1 MKVMSEKTTLAV
13 RLLAPEFGDEAPDL
27 LDTESSIIAERRV
40 RAHRLRLVGRK
51 LAEIAAELKCSV
63 PTVHRDLAHVRTS
76 FKLLAQQDAADHQ
89 AQLLDE
95 LSFAKAEARSAW
107 LESKSTSF
115 ETTASRRTTGAGA
128 YDQTARKQKTREGN
142 PAYLKTYIE
151 ALKLHGAIV
160 GITSGEDPKDK
171 SGPPPV
177 KMVAGVNPMELV

>member
-1 MKVMSEKTTLAV
+1 MKTMNEKTALAV
-13 RLLAPEFGDEAPDL
+13 RLLAPEFGDEVPDA

-40 RAHRLRLVGRK
+40 RAHRLRLTGRK

-76 FKLLAQQDAADHQ
+76 FKLLAQQDAADHR

-115 ETTASRRTTGAGA
+115 ETTASRRTTESGA

-142 PAYLKTYIE
+142 PAYLKTYLE
-151 ALKLHGAIV
+151 ALRLHGHIV
-160 GITSGEDPKDK
+160 GLAGGDDTKDK
-171 SGPPPV
+171 AGPPPV
-177 KMVAGVNPMELV
+177 KLVAGIDPLELV